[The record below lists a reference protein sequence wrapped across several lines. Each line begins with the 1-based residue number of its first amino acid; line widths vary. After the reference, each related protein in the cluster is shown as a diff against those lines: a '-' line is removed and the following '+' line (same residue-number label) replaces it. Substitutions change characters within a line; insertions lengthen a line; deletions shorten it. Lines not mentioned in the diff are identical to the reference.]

1 MHKEMRVIMDI
12 CAASRAAGL
21 VARPDIAKCH
31 GSIGDLT
38 PKCISCVRILAP
50 EGVGQQYAEPTITG
64 DVCSQY
70 ASVERYGHLFVA
82 APAPHDEC
90 AAGMTEKGAATV

>member
-1 MHKEMRVIMDI
+1 MHKEMRVIADI
-12 CAASRAAGL
+12 CAASRRAGL

-31 GSIGDLT
+31 GSVNDLARR
-38 PKCISCVRILAP
+38 CITCVRILAP
-50 EGVGQQYAEPTITG
+50 EGVGQQYADPTIAG

-82 APAPHDEC
+82 AAPEAPKPHSE
-90 AAGMTEKGAATV
+90 GQ